1 MTPVNFA
8 ETLVFVDASVTNY
21 QGLMEGVLPGVRVVL
36 LQPEQDGI
44 EQITSVLRD
53 AANLGS
59 IQIVSHG
66 SPGAIYLGSTCL
78 NLDKLGSYASQ
89 IQTWSAAL
97 LEGASLLLYGC
108 QVAAEAT
115 GKQFVQALR
124 QMIGIPIAASE
135 SLTGAA
141 TLGGNWDLEFAT
153 DSIPLRSAFQPSAL
167 AAYPGILAY
176 TSTNLNTLTAQDLV
190 NALIGSGIQIT
201 GAQILQGANAA
212 GGLFEFVGEESPIG
226 IQSGVILATG
236 NIADAAGPNS
246 SPATTTNFGL
256 DGNPELSALANNET
270 FDAIVLE
277 VKFIPETDRIGLTFV
292 FASEEY
298 NEFVDQG
305 VNDIFAFFLNGVNIA
320 NLPGFDTAIPVTI
333 DNVNLQQ
340 NSSFYVN
347 NDPFHGGLSSA
358 PFNIE
363 YDGFTVKL
371 AIQADAIPG
380 EENTIKF
387 AISDAGDAILDTAV
401 FLESGSFVT
410 IPKTGVLITPTAGL
424 VTTEAGGSASFTAV
438 LIYPPTADVQFNL
451 SSSDLTEGIVS
462 PTTLTFTPANWNVPQ
477 TVTVTGV
484 PDGIPDGDVFYTILT
499 GNTISDDPFYQDKNP
514 ADVSVLNRDIDG
526 GPSLAP
532 SPVPISPLLPNP
544 LIPVPGIPVPPL
556 ILFPP
561 NVTIPGVVVPPS
573 GASEL
578 INGTEQA
585 DLLIGGDGN
594 DTINGFGGNDTILGN
609 RGNDI
614 LNGGEGDDLIR
625 GGKDNDVLN
634 GGNGNDFLYGDRGND
649 LVNGDSGDDLIYGG
663 KDNDTLF
670 GGAGNDTLF
679 GDLGSDSLNG
689 GDGNDTL
696 IGAGLRGTPP
706 GAGERDT
713 LTGGAGAD
721 LFVLGDATQLYYR
734 DGLNGFALITDFSNL
749 EDRIQLK
756 AGIDY
761 QITSAPAGLPIGAAI
776 FAGPDLIAIVANVT
790 PSPALEARFS
800 LV

>member
-8 ETLVFVDASVTNY
+8 ETLVFVDGSVTNY
-21 QGLMEGVLPGVRVVL
+21 QSLMEGVLPGVQVVVL
-36 LQPEQDGI
+36 EPGQDGV
-44 EQITSVLRD
+44 EQITTVLQS
-53 AANLGS
+53 ATNVGS
-59 IQIVSHG
+59 IHIVSHG
-66 SPGAIYLGSTCL
+66 DPGTLYLGSTCL
-78 NLDKLGSYASQ
+78 TLDKLGSYMTQ
-89 IQTWSAAL
+89 IQQWSEAL
-97 LEGASLLLYGC
+97 VGGTNLVLYGC
-108 QVAAEAT
+108 RVAAETT
-115 GKQFVQALR
+115 GKQFIRALR
-124 QMIGIPIAASE
+124 QIVGLPITASE

-141 TLGGNWDLEFAT
+141 TLGGNWNLEFTT
-153 DSIPLRSAFQPSAL
+153 DGIPVIPVFQPSAL

-190 NALIGSGIQIT
+190 NALLGSGIQIT
-201 GAQILQGANAA
+201 EAQILQGANAA
-212 GGLFEFVGEESPIG
+212 GGLFEFVGEDSPIG
-226 IQSGVILATG
+226 IQSGVILASG

-246 SPATTTNFGL
+246 SSATSTNFNL
-256 DGNPELSALANNET
+256 DGNAELSDLANNET

-298 NEFVDQG
+298 NEFVDAG

-320 NLPGFDTAIPVTI
+320 NLPGVGTIIPVTI

-340 NSSFYVN
+340 NSSFYIN
-347 NDPFHGGLSSA
+347 NDPFDGGLSSA

-363 YDGFTVKL
+363 YDGFTRKL
-371 AIQADAIPG
+371 AIQADVVPG
-380 EENTIKF
+380 EENTIRF

-401 FLESGSFVT
+401 FLESGSFVA
-410 IPKTGVLITPTAGL
+410 IPKTGVLITPTSGL
-424 VTTEAGGSASFTAV
+424 VTTESGGTASFSAV
-438 LIYPPTADVQFNL
+438 LIYPPTANVQFNL
-451 SSSDLTEGIVS
+451 SSSDPTEGVAS
-462 PTTLTFTPANWNVPQ
+462 PTTLTFTPTNWNVPQ

-514 ADVSVLNRDIDG
+514 ADVSVVNRDIDG

-532 SPVPISPLLPNP
+532 SPIPVPP
-544 LIPVPGIPVPPL
+544 LINIPGVPVPGIPVPPL

-561 NVTIPGVVVPPS
+561 NVTIPGVIVPPS

-585 DLLIGGDGN
+585 DLLRGGDGN
-594 DTINGFGGNDTILGN
+594 DTINGFGGNDTLLGN
-609 RGNDI
+609 RGSDI

-625 GGKDNDVLN
+625 GGKDNDVIS

-649 LVNGDSGDDLIYGG
+649 LVNGDNGDDLIYGG

-679 GDLGSDSLNG
+679 GDLDSDSLNG

-706 GAGERDT
+706 GASERDT
-713 LTGGAGAD
+713 LTGGAGSD
-721 LFVLGDATQLYYR
+721 LFVLGDSTQLYYR

-749 EDRIQLK
+749 DDRIQLK

-761 QITSAPAGLPIGAAI
+761 QITSAPGGLPSGAAI

-790 PSPALEARFS
+790 PSPALEARFN